1 MEDSGAAE
9 EQAQQPNINAH
20 DETQPRSQT
29 MTPSAQ
35 NSNHPSPVPQQQQ
48 QQGGP
53 SVTTPAS
60 GPAPGPSVST
70 PGPPPSDTGADAGSE
85 PVNPRKRKK
94 ASRACDFCHI
104 NHQPCD
110 NGQPKCSVCTKH
122 NKPCLYLRPTKR
134 RGPQKGYR
142 TALNTYKESAA
153 AWGAVLS
160 AMPGLDALIENH
172 LKAAGTQG
180 KQIIASIK
188 DANAQEGLIATWQR
202 SGVFKAF
209 FGAGVRPGLPGTG
222 VNGNEGT
229 PVPEQ
234 GQNGGEQEDEE
245 MGGVTASPNLAAQV
259 GGRGGGQQP
268 PAKRFA
274 RETEQRKQVARDLA
288 QVQQQQQ
295 QQQQQST
302 ATGTGGGVKGQSISP
317 TESPGPSIPPPQP
330 LLQPATATATT
341 VPPTA
346 PTIPTSRPGQST
358 GISAFNTAAPKFTIN
373 DSTLSDIV
381 AKDAAQ
387 SSSRESQTL
396 RPLGFAPDETIADFY
411 SMGSNPDLIPTNT
424 SSSDLFGLSNN
435 NNHHHNNNTR
445 NSVAGS
451 GSGIGGGY
459 ATNGAGAAYDGSG
472 GNAEDDDF
480 LFDSEQRA
488 YYELLMGRS
497 FM

>member
-1 MEDSGAAE
+1 MEDSGVAE
-9 EQAQQPNINAH
+9 EQAQQPNIIH
-20 DETQPRSQT
+20 DENQKPQA

-35 NSNHPSPVPQQQQ
+35 TSSHPSPASQQQQ
-48 QQGGP
+48 AGP

-60 GPAPGPSVST
+60 GPASGPSAST

-94 ASRACDFCHI
+94 ASRACDFCHV

-160 AMPGLDALIENH
+160 AIPGLDALIEGH
-172 LKAAGTQG
+172 LRAAGTQG

-188 DANAQEGLIATWQR
+188 DANAQEGLIARWQG

-209 FGAGVRPGLPGTG
+209 FGARPGLPGAG
-222 VNGNEGT
+222 AGNRENGT
-229 PVPEQ
+229 PVPGRERD
-234 GQNGGEQEDEE
+234 GQDGGGEDED
-245 MGGVTASPNLAAQV
+245 MGGMAASPSTAAQIGGGGGIV
-259 GGRGGGQQP
+259 GGQGGQLP

-274 RETEQRKQVARDLA
+274 RETEQRRQVARDLA
-288 QVQQQQQ
+288 QL
-295 QQQQQST
+295 QQQQQS
-302 ATGTGGGVKGQSISP
+302 AVTGAGIGGGGVRQASISP
-317 TESPGPSIPPPQP
+317 TESPGPSIPPQPP
-330 LLQPATATATT
+330 LLQPATAT
-341 VPPTA
+341 TA
-346 PTIPTSRPGQST
+346 PPAPAIPTSRPGAST
-358 GISAFNTAAPKFTIN
+358 GISTLNVTAPKFTIN

-411 SMGSNPDLIPTNT
+411 SMGSNPDLPTTDANNP
-424 SSSDLFGLSNN
+424 FGLGNN
-435 NNHHHNNNTR
+435 
-445 NSVAGS
+445 
-451 GSGIGGGY
+451 GGG
-459 ATNGAGAAYDGSG
+459 AGGTGMSNGSNSSGAGGDGYAGNPGAYDGSG
-472 GNAEDDDF
+472 AAGTGDDDF

-497 FM
+497 FG